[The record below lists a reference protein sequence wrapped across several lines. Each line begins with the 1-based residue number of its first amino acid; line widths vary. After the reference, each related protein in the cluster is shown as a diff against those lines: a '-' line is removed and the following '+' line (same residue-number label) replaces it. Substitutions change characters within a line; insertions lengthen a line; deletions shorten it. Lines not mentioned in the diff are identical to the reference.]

1 MRENNIKTKKNNKG
15 ISLIEIIVA
24 IAVGSLVLASLTI
37 LIVQGVNSYRTQST
51 LANLQNDA
59 NIALNQISDNIM
71 EGTCFK
77 AYNTNIGSPDGTLY
91 TSYFQI
97 KDNVYYVYD
106 NIGKVLY
113 QSQAPSYT
121 DASASVLCENV
132 ENFTI
137 QMFDYNVIVDDN
149 NKIQGVTNPIQLQV
163 HIKVAKL
170 GESRETDRTI
180 SMRNDMTQIELVVD
194 GEEENKTI
202 IGYDISSLKNY
213 ITSDN

>member
-106 NIGKVLY
+106 NIG
-113 QSQAPSYT
+113 
-121 DASASVLCENV
+121 
-132 ENFTI
+132 
-137 QMFDYNVIVDDN
+137 
-149 NKIQGVTNPIQLQV
+149 
-163 HIKVAKL
+163 
-170 GESRETDRTI
+170 
-180 SMRNDMTQIELVVD
+180 
-194 GEEENKTI
+194 
-202 IGYDISSLKNY
+202 
-213 ITSDN
+213 